1 MFFTDQVKP
10 LYSIQR
16 LIGRIGLKK
25 RGAQS
30 MSVGCEG
37 TLKWFTLLKGLPL
50 TALNADLSVK
60 FEALALI

>member
-1 MFFTDQVKP
+1 
-10 LYSIQR
+10 
-16 LIGRIGLKK
+16 
-25 RGAQS
+25 